1 VIPGSDASGE
11 CPSSAPRGWF
21 MIMVQVADLRRGE
34 ICGLCRD
41 DIDFETRTLRI
52 GGSRVLAGGKIVVKE
67 SKSEH
72 GYSTLPL
79 KDTLMAA
86 PARPVAKR
94 RPLVPDRLVLC
105 AIRQLVRYL
114 TCRTDRR

>member
-21 MIMVQVADLRRGE
+21 MIMVQVAVLRRGE

-72 GYSTLPL
+72 GYRTLPL

-86 PARPVAKR
+86 PARPVAKGG
-94 RPLVPDRLVLC
+94 LWCQID
-105 AIRQLVRYL
+105 
-114 TCRTDRR
+114 